1 MVATD
6 EYQPS
11 DGPSAARKKRKY
23 SRFMWRMLIVLG
35 VALLIIIAFVVG
47 AYFIIHKS
55 KSDNQ
60 VDPCDD
66 FYQYSC
72 GNWLSSHGLDG
83 RDSWGTVYQL
93 VIDNYHHLRDYM
105 SQPPNDNDPDAVRK
119 TKYGYAACTEVDYIN
134 KNLRSHLR
142 AFIRLAGGWDSI
154 DIPENKL
161 WTTDDLARD
170 HYLGS
175 SAFFEFG
182 VLPDDINSSMPVIR
196 VSSCCGYTYTSIFFV
211 DLTSWADTRLSSDV

>member
-1 MVATD
+1 
-6 EYQPS
+6 
-11 DGPSAARKKRKY
+11 
-23 SRFMWRMLIVLG
+23 MLILFG
-35 VALLIIIAFVVG
+35 VVLLIVIAVTVG

-60 VDPCDD
+60 GDPCDD

-93 VIDNYHHLRDYM
+93 VIDNYHHLRSYM
-105 SQPPNDNDPDAVRK
+105 SQPPKDGDPDAVRK
-119 TKYGYAACTEVDYIN
+119 TKYGYAACTDVDYG
-134 KNLRSHLR
+134 NLFSHLR
-142 AFIRLAGGWDSI
+142 AFIGLAGGWNSI
-154 DIPENKL
+154 GIHESEL

-175 SAFFEFG
+175 SAFFEFS

-196 VSSCCGYTYTSIFFV
+196 VSSCCGYTYSSIFFV
-211 DLTSWADTRLSSDV
+211 DLTSWADARLSSDV